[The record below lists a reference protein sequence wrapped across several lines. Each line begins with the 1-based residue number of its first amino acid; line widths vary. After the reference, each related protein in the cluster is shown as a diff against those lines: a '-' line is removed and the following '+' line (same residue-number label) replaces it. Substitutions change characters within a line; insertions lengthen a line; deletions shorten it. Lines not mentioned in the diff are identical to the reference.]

1 MTGGSRDET
10 LYLVE
15 IGMKEPQYIVCVDIG
30 NTHTTVGLARGSVL
44 TACWDM
50 ATDAASTRDE
60 LAVKVKGLLGLE
72 GIGLADIGAVV
83 ISSVVPAALDCWR
96 RMSRRHMGLE
106 AMDLHKRAMEA
117 VAISY
122 PRPHEV
128 GTDRLVNAVAAW
140 NRLKGPA
147 IVVDLGTATTFDCIS
162 ARGEYLGGAIA
173 PGMLSAMRC
182 LSTSTARLPAVSLPD
197 EPVSA
202 LGQSTVSAIHS
213 GLLHGFGAMVDGM
226 TERLRA
232 EFDTSATV
240 LATGGL
246 AKVLYPYSS
255 SVELVVE
262 HLAMEGML
270 QLYCNEGAG

>member
-1 MTGGSRDET
+1 MAGVVWERG

-15 IGMKEPQYIVCVDIG
+15 TAMKETQYIVCVDIG
-30 NTHTTVGLARGSVL
+30 NTHTTVGLAKGSGL
-44 TACWDM
+44 IACWDM
-50 ATDAASTRDE
+50 ATEATSTRDE
-60 LAVKVKGLLGLE
+60 LAVKLNGLLGLK
-72 GIGLADIGAVV
+72 GMGLADIGAVV

-96 RMSRRHMGLE
+96 GMSRRHMDLE
-106 AMDLHKRAMEA
+106 AVDLHTRAMEA

-162 ARGEYLGGAIA
+162 AKGEYLGGAIA

-197 EPVSA
+197 EPVAA

-213 GLLHGFGAMVDGM
+213 GILHGFGAMVDGM
-226 TERLRA
+226 AKRLRA
-232 EFDTSATV
+232 EFDPSATV

-246 AKVLYPYSS
+246 AKVLSPYCN

-270 QLYCNEGAG
+270 HLYRNGSAS